1 MGRGV
6 WHIRV
11 QGDGRSS
18 RCGRGP
24 TQNKLSEY
32 MSGKVNQ
39 MSPYEQ
45 NFETDRWQEPRS
57 RRFSV
62 LFTGL
67 LSLVVLA
74 LGACSS
80 DTSVS
85 LALDWFPNSNH
96 AGIYAALD
104 QGYFADE
111 GLDVNVYTPV
121 DPASVLLSV
130 GAGRD
135 DFGISYQTDLL
146 QARNEGV
153 PVVSITGIVQHP
165 LNSVMALKSS
175 GITRPADLR
184 GLKVGYPGIPSNE
197 GLLATM
203 LASDGLTLND
213 VELIDIGF
221 ALTQSLAAG
230 SVDAIVGAYWTHES
244 IVLDLEGLSVNVMRM
259 EDWGVPDFYELVLVA
274 SEKTV
279 DERSDV
285 ARRLVR
291 ALSRGFEYA
300 LANPQK
306 TIDIMVDNVGETM
319 LEDVE
324 RKGVELLLPM
334 WDDGVAPQF
343 GWQESARWESF
354 ADWMKSEGLIDSSL
368 DSAAAFTNRFVEDS
382 GG

>member
-1 MGRGV
+1 MGAPKRTE
-6 WHIRV
+6 RRK
-11 QGDGRSS
+11 QM
-18 RCGRGP
+18 P
-24 TQNKLSEY
+24 
-32 MSGKVNQ
+32 GKAKQ
-39 MSPYEQ
+39 MSSIKPVGRDGKQRELRPQ
-45 NFETDRWQEPRS
+45 RS
-57 RRFSV
+57 MS
-62 LFTGL
+62 LFAGL
-67 LSLVVLA
+67 LILAVLA

-80 DTSVS
+80 DSDDADRSRVSVS

-96 AGIYAALD
+96 AGIYAALEN
-104 QGYFADE
+104 GYFDDE
-111 GLDVNVYTPV
+111 GLDVNVYTPA
-121 DPASVLLSV
+121 DPALVLQSV

-146 QARNEGV
+146 QARNAGV

-175 GITRPADLR
+175 GITRPSDLH

-203 LASDGLTLND
+203 LESDGLTMDD
-213 VELIDIGF
+213 VELVDIGF

-244 IVLDLEGLSVNVMRM
+244 IVLDLEGLPVNVMRM

-274 SEKTV
+274 SEETV
-279 DERSDV
+279 QGRPETV
-285 ARRLVR
+285 QKLVR

-300 LANPQK
+300 LANPQ
-306 TIDIMVDNVGETM
+306 TSMDILVDRGGETV

-324 RKGVELLLPM
+324 RQGVELLLPM

-343 GWQESARWESF
+343 GWQERARWDSF
-354 ADWMKSEGLIDSSL
+354 AGWMKSKGLIDASL
-368 DSAAAFTNRFVEDS
+368 DPEAAFTNRFVE
-382 GG
+382 GAVE